1 MQKLEGEKRAESLLY
16 VRVHT
21 HTHSHSSIHIWMDA
35 YVHVCTHGTITHD
48 AVTGITTMESIMVTS

>member
-21 HTHSHSSIHIWMDA
+21 HTLTQAYIYGWMHTYMCA
-35 YVHVCTHGTITHD
+35 HM
-48 AVTGITTMESIMVTS
+48 AQ